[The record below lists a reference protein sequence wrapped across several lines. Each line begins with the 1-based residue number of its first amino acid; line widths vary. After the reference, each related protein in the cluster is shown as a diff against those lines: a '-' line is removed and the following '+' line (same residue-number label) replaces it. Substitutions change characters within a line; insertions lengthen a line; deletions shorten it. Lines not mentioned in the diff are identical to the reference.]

1 MANIKSA
8 IKRVRLN
15 NELRAHN
22 APIKT
27 EMRSH
32 IKQVEKFVANKDVED
47 AKAALQKAVKKIDK
61 AVQKGI
67 IHKNNGNRQKSR
79 LTKKVNELTA

>member
-22 APIKT
+22 TPIKT
-27 EMRSH
+27 DMRSH
-32 IKQVEKFVANKDVED
+32 IKQVEKLVANKNVED
-47 AKAALQKAVKKIDK
+47 AKVALQKAIKKIDK

-79 LTKKVNELTA
+79 LAKKVNELSA